1 MKLENHIAF
10 LERVSP
16 NAAWNL
22 RVEYLESIKILKERA
37 DCYPKYSSSKRG
49 MKNMPFRY
57 ILFYKYRYRIV
68 YLIKENNVIIFDI
81 IDCRQGSGKNKV

>member
-1 MKLENHIAF
+1 MKSHIAF

-16 NAAWNL
+16 TAALNL
-22 RVEYLESIKILKERA
+22 QSEYLDSLNILKERA

-68 YLIKENNVIIFDI
+68 YLIKENNVIVFDI